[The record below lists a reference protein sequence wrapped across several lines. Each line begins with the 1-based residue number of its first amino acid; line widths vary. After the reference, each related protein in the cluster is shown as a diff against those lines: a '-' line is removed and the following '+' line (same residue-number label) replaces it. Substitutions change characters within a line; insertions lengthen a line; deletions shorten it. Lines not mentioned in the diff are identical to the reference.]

1 MKDLLKK
8 EFTLALHPT
17 SWLFLGLSAM
27 VLIPNYPYYVIFFYT
42 GLGLFFTCLTGR
54 ENQDVLFSLLLPVS
68 RRQVVQARMITAMLL
83 ELATLL
89 LTGLFSLLRRALPLG
104 ENAAGMEANLALLG
118 LSLIVLGLG
127 HVAFF
132 GVYYKNV
139 QRVGVAFLWCA
150 LAEFLAIG
158 VLEGLAHAAPL
169 FRDRLDTPDPA
180 FLQEKLLT
188 LVLGLA
194 VYGILTAIA
203 YVQAVRNFEKQD
215 L

>member
-203 YVQAVRNFEKQD
+203 YVRAVRNFEKQD

>member
-1 MKDLLKK
+1 MKKLLKK

-17 SWLFLGLSAM
+17 CWLFLGLSAM

-68 RRQVVQARMITAMLL
+68 RRQVVQARMVTVMLL
-83 ELATLL
+83 ELATVV
-89 LTGLFSLLRRALPLG
+89 LTALFSLLRQALPLG

-118 LSLIVLGLG
+118 LSLVVLGLG

-132 GVYYKNV
+132 GVYYRNV

-158 VLEGLAHAAPL
+158 VLEVLAHTVPL
-169 FRDRLDTPDPA
+169 FRNRLDTPDPA
-180 FLQEKLLT
+180 FLREKLLT
-188 LVLGLA
+188 LILGLA

-203 YVQAVRNFEKQD
+203 YVRAVRDFEKQD

>member
-1 MKDLLKK
+1 MKELLKK

-17 SWLFLGLSAM
+17 GWLFLGLSAM

-42 GLGLFFTCLTGR
+42 GLALFFTCLAGR

-68 RRQVVQARMITAMLL
+68 RKQVVQARMISVMLL

-118 LSLIVLGLG
+118 LSLVVLGLG

-132 GVYYKNV
+132 GVYYHNV
-139 QRVGVAFLWCA
+139 QRVGVSFLWCA
-150 LAEFLAIG
+150 LVEFLCIG
-158 VLEGLAHAAPL
+158 AFETMAHTVPL
-169 FRDRLDTPDPA
+169 FRDHLDTPDPA
-180 FLQEKLLT
+180 FLREKLLT
-188 LVLGLA
+188 LALGLA
-194 VYGILTAIA
+194 VYGILTAVA
-203 YVQAVRNFEKQD
+203 YRRAVRDFERQD